1 MSTLC
6 VSCSCLVCVCVFNP
20 CVGLTRET
28 CGKAEK
34 RTVLIRSRRDSLA
47 GPHNKNWEESL
58 ENEDLHALMMRWPF
72 KAVKT
77 VLGTN
82 LRLIM
87 APHLNILEVVHKL
100 QIITF
105 EGPCNTIIIL

>member
-1 MSTLC
+1 MS
-6 VSCSCLVCVCVFNP
+6 SVCVFNP

-58 ENEDLHALMMRWPF
+58 ENEDLQYCS
-72 KAVKT
+72 
-77 VLGTN
+77 VLADKGGVV
-82 LRLIM
+82 
-87 APHLNILEVVHKL
+87 APSPLLDFAAT
-100 QIITF
+100 QT
-105 EGPCNTIIIL
+105 

>member
-6 VSCSCLVCVCVFNP
+6 VSCSCLVCVFNP
-20 CVGLTRET
+20 CVGLSRET

-72 KAVKT
+72 KAVKFW
-77 VLGTN
+77 VL
-82 LRLIM
+82 IC
-87 APHLNILEVVHKL
+87 V
-100 QIITF
+100 
-105 EGPCNTIIIL
+105 

>member
-6 VSCSCLVCVCVFNP
+6 VSCSCLVCVFNP

-47 GPHNKNWEESL
+47 GRIIRIGEESL
-58 ENEDLHALMMRWPF
+58 ENETYML
-72 KAVKT
+72 
-77 VLGTN
+77 
-82 LRLIM
+82 
-87 APHLNILEVVHKL
+87 
-100 QIITF
+100 
-105 EGPCNTIIIL
+105 